1 MTFRPDEKAWK
12 DLVHPA
18 PVAATADQGK
28 AARRLMTDDGFNI
41 GILYRGNR
49 TPYQPAVGA
58 NQHRS
63 VGAGEGLRAM
73 SKTPGTPKV
82 ANLND
87 LLAVA
92 YQIEIDA
99 VDRYKLLADQ
109 METHNNPELVKVFR
123 DLARAEGIHGEE
135 IRRLAG
141 DFDVAAHAREIA
153 KFERSESPEEAELGS
168 AHYLMTPWHA
178 LQLSLAGEK
187 RALAYFT
194 SIVETAKD
202 PKVKEMAAELVEEEA
217 EHVNLVHRLLR
228 RYPKPGENWA
238 DDLDPP
244 VSQE

>member
-1 MTFRPDEKAWK
+1 
-12 DLVHPA
+12 
-18 PVAATADQGK
+18 
-28 AARRLMTDDGFNI
+28 
-41 GILYRGNR
+41 
-49 TPYQPAVGA
+49 
-58 NQHRS
+58 
-63 VGAGEGLRAM
+63 M
-73 SKTPGTPKV
+73 SKNPDAPKV
-82 ANLND
+82 SNLND

-109 METHNNPELVKVFR
+109 METHNNLELVKIFR

-141 DFDVAAHAREIA
+141 DFDVAGRAREIA
-153 KFERSESPEEAELGS
+153 KFGKGDSPEEADLGS

-178 LQLSLAGEK
+178 LQLSLVGEQ

-202 PKVKEMAAELVEEEA
+202 PKVKEMAAELMEEEA
-217 EHVNLVHRLLR
+217 EHVQLVHRLLK
-228 RYPKPGENWA
+228 RYPKPSDTWA

>member
-1 MTFRPDEKAWK
+1 
-12 DLVHPA
+12 
-18 PVAATADQGK
+18 
-28 AARRLMTDDGFNI
+28 
-41 GILYRGNR
+41 
-49 TPYQPAVGA
+49 
-58 NQHRS
+58 
-63 VGAGEGLRAM
+63 M
-73 SKTPGTPKV
+73 SKPASSPKV

-99 VDRYKLLADQ
+99 VERYNLLADQ

-141 DFDVAAHAREIA
+141 DFDVAAHARQVA
-153 KFERSESPEEAELGS
+153 KFGRGESPEEADLSS

-178 LQLSLAGEK
+178 LQLSLKGEE

-202 PKVKEMAAELVEEEA
+202 PKVKAMAAELVEEEA

-228 RYPKPGENWA
+228 RYPQPVDSWA
-238 DDLDPP
+238 EDLDPP

>member
-1 MTFRPDEKAWK
+1 
-12 DLVHPA
+12 
-18 PVAATADQGK
+18 
-28 AARRLMTDDGFNI
+28 
-41 GILYRGNR
+41 
-49 TPYQPAVGA
+49 
-58 NQHRS
+58 
-63 VGAGEGLRAM
+63 M
-73 SKTPGTPKV
+73 SKTSDNPKV

-109 METHNNPELVKVFR
+109 METHNNAELVKVFR

-141 DFDVAAHAREIA
+141 DFDVAERARKIA
-153 KFERSESPEEAELGS
+153 RFERGESPEEADLGG

-178 LQLSLAGEK
+178 LQLSLKGEE

-202 PKVKEMAAELVEEEA
+202 AKVKAMASELMEEEA
-217 EHVNLVHRLLR
+217 EHVQLVHRLLQ
-228 RYPKPGENWA
+228 RYPKPSANWA

-244 VSQE
+244 VAQE

>member
-1 MTFRPDEKAWK
+1 
-12 DLVHPA
+12 
-18 PVAATADQGK
+18 
-28 AARRLMTDDGFNI
+28 
-41 GILYRGNR
+41 
-49 TPYQPAVGA
+49 
-58 NQHRS
+58 
-63 VGAGEGLRAM
+63 M
-73 SKTPGTPKV
+73 SKVAGNPKV
-82 ANLND
+82 ASLND

-99 VDRYKLLADQ
+99 VERYNLLADQ

-141 DFDVAAHAREIA
+141 DFDVVAHARQIA

-202 PKVKEMAAELVEEEA
+202 PKVKDMAAELVEEET

-228 RYPKPGENWA
+228 RYPQPSESWA
-238 DDLDPP
+238 EDFDPP
-244 VSQE
+244 ASQE

>member
-1 MTFRPDEKAWK
+1 MNKA
-12 DLVHPA
+12 PA
-18 PVAATADQGK
+18 Q
-28 AARRLMTDDGFNI
+28 
-41 GILYRGNR
+41 
-49 TPYQPAVGA
+49 
-58 NQHRS
+58 
-63 VGAGEGLRAM
+63 
-73 SKTPGTPKV
+73 PKV
-82 ANLND
+82 ANLQD

-135 IRRLAG
+135 IRRMAG
-141 DFDVAAHAREIA
+141 DFDVAGHAARIA
-153 KFERSESPEEAELGS
+153 RFAGESPEEADLSS

-178 LQLSLAGEK
+178 LQLSLKGEE

-194 SIVETAKD
+194 SIVATTKD
-202 PKVKEMAAELVEEEA
+202 PEVKKMAEELVEEEA

-228 RYPKPGENWA
+228 KYPEPSENWA

>member
-1 MTFRPDEKAWK
+1 
-12 DLVHPA
+12 
-18 PVAATADQGK
+18 
-28 AARRLMTDDGFNI
+28 
-41 GILYRGNR
+41 
-49 TPYQPAVGA
+49 
-58 NQHRS
+58 
-63 VGAGEGLRAM
+63 M
-73 SKTPGTPKV
+73 SKTSGNPKV
-82 ANLND
+82 ASLND

-99 VDRYKLLADQ
+99 VDRYNVLADQ

-141 DFDVAAHAREIA
+141 DFDVVAHARQIA

-168 AHYLMTPWHA
+168 AHYMMTPWHA

-202 PKVKEMAAELVEEEA
+202 PKVKAMAAELVEEEA
-217 EHVNLVHRLLR
+217 EHVNLVHRLLL
-228 RYPKPGENWA
+228 RYPKPSASWT
-238 DDLDPP
+238 DDMDPP
-244 VSQE
+244 VSQG

>member
-1 MTFRPDEKAWK
+1 
-12 DLVHPA
+12 
-18 PVAATADQGK
+18 
-28 AARRLMTDDGFNI
+28 
-41 GILYRGNR
+41 
-49 TPYQPAVGA
+49 
-58 NQHRS
+58 
-63 VGAGEGLRAM
+63 M
-73 SKTPGTPKV
+73 SKIAGSPKV

-99 VDRYKLLADQ
+99 VERYNLLADQ

-141 DFDVAAHAREIA
+141 DFDVIAHARQIA
-153 KFERSESPEEAELGS
+153 KFERGESPEEADLGS

-202 PKVKEMAAELVEEEA
+202 AKVKAMAAELVEEEA

-228 RYPKPGENWA
+228 RYPQPSESWA
-238 DDLDPP
+238 EDLDPP

>member
-1 MTFRPDEKAWK
+1 
-12 DLVHPA
+12 
-18 PVAATADQGK
+18 
-28 AARRLMTDDGFNI
+28 
-41 GILYRGNR
+41 
-49 TPYQPAVGA
+49 
-58 NQHRS
+58 
-63 VGAGEGLRAM
+63 M
-73 SKTPGTPKV
+73 SKAPDSPKV
-82 ANLND
+82 SNLND

-99 VDRYKLLADQ
+99 VDRYNLLADQ

-141 DFDVAAHAREIA
+141 DFDVAGHAREIA
-153 KFERSESPEEAELGS
+153 KFGRSDSPEEAELAS
-168 AHYLMTPWHA
+168 AHYMMTPWHA

-202 PKVKEMAAELVEEEA
+202 PKVKAMAAELVEEEA
-217 EHVNLVHRLLR
+217 EHVNLVNRLLT
-228 RYPKPGENWA
+228 RYPAPTDSWA
-238 DDLDPP
+238 EDMDPP

>member
-1 MTFRPDEKAWK
+1 
-12 DLVHPA
+12 
-18 PVAATADQGK
+18 
-28 AARRLMTDDGFNI
+28 
-41 GILYRGNR
+41 
-49 TPYQPAVGA
+49 
-58 NQHRS
+58 
-63 VGAGEGLRAM
+63 M
-73 SKTPGTPKV
+73 SKTSGNPKV

-141 DFDVAAHAREIA
+141 DFDVVARALEIA
-153 KFERSESPEEAELGS
+153 KFERSESPEEADLGS

-178 LQLSLAGEK
+178 LQLSLAGEE
-187 RALAYFT
+187 RAFAYFT
-194 SIVETAKD
+194 SIVATARD
-202 PKVKEMAAELVEEEA
+202 PKVKAMAAELMEEEA
-217 EHVNLVHRLLR
+217 EHVNLVHRLLL
-228 RYPKPGENWA
+228 RYPKPTDSWA

-244 VSQE
+244 VAQE